1 MAGVGA
7 AVSTEEDGDQLCD
20 LVQGERLGK
29 RRGRKGGRKVG
40 GREGS
45 GEGRQDEEGERLR
58 VQLVFLLCQPPPL
71 FLPVL
76 MISLWRS

>member
-29 RRGRKGGRKVG
+29 RRGAQGKAQGWVG
-40 GREGS
+40 GG
-45 GEGRQDEEGERLR
+45 GEGGMRRGTFTSPTG
-58 VQLVFLLCQPPPL
+58 VFIVCQPPLL

>member
-1 MAGVGA
+1 MSERLTVAGVGA

-29 RRGRKGGRKVG
+29 RRGAQGRAQGG

-45 GEGRQDEEGERLR
+45 GEGRQDEEGNVYESNWCFYCVSRHR
-58 VQLVFLLCQPPPL
+58 CFFPC
-71 FLPVL
+71 
-76 MISLWRS
+76 

>member
-29 RRGRKGGRKVG
+29 RRGAQGKAQGGVG
-40 GREGS
+40 GG
-45 GEGRQDEEGERLR
+45 GEGGMRRGTFTSPTG
-58 VQLVFLLCQPPPL
+58 VFIVFQPPLL